1 MKSRIL
7 ISISAI
13 TLLLSLAIPLRLA
26 AQDNRDCKHAK
37 IVTLDARAQA

>member
-26 AQDNRDCKHAK
+26 AQETASTPKSLPS
-37 IVTLDARAQA
+37 TLRAQA